1 MTPSALRRDRAW
13 PAMTPSQTR
22 NLRNW
27 LMFMT
32 ALLLTI
38 YEALVQGGERPFLL
52 TLYASMMGLPLV
64 LGEHGLTGKGGSSKD
79 NDS

>member
-1 MTPSALRRDRAW
+1 
-13 PAMTPSQTR
+13 
-22 NLRNW
+22 
-27 LMFMT
+27 MFMT